1 MRSLRSLRAF
11 TTCCCSSLL
20 VSGCSSSPVADDVSQ
35 REANEIVS
43 ALGKHKISAWL
54 VKGRGSKAR
63 YSVVVSSGDFAG
75 AAGVLSSL
83 DLPAE
88 KKPSFQE
95 LTGGGGIIPPSR
107 EVEALR
113 LDRATAQELEDLLK
127 SRSDIASVNVIV
139 RSHAR
144 TRDEKPTATVVA
156 RRAAKAVPDLSEL
169 REIVRRAVPGI
180 QIEDIFISVSEP
192 LPDEL
197 LGSAP
202 TSELVSFLGFWRVS
216 AESHGGLVGLIAG
229 LVALSAVIAGL
240 AGYLLGQFNWLN
252 KLSTSGSGK
261 GQRFGALNGS
271 SVRNNETSEDGSEG
285 GGLV

>member
-1 MRSLRSLRAF
+1 MRSLRAF
-11 TTCCCSSLL
+11 IACCCVSLL

-43 ALGKHKISAWL
+43 ALDKHRIAAWL
-54 VKGRGSKAR
+54 VKGRGSKGR

-83 DLPAE
+83 GLPAE

-113 LDRATAQELEDLLK
+113 LDRATAQELEDLFK

-144 TRDEKPTATVVA
+144 SRDEKPTATVVA
-156 RRAAKAVPDLSEL
+156 RRSTKAVPDLSEL
-169 REIVRRAVPGI
+169 REIVRRSVPGI
-180 QIEDIFISVSEP
+180 QIEDVFISVSEP

-197 LGSAP
+197 PGAAGSP
-202 TSELVSFLGFWRVS
+202 DLVSFLGFWRVP
-216 AESHGGLVGLIAG
+216 AESHGGLVGFFAG
-229 LVALSAVIAGL
+229 LMAVTAVIAGL

-252 KLSTSGSGK
+252 KLSAPGFSKANRGVPMA
-261 GQRFGALNGS
+261 R
-271 SVRNNETSEDGSEG
+271 SVDRGVETSEDEAENVE
-285 GGLV
+285 LV

>member
-1 MRSLRSLRAF
+1 MRSLRAF
-11 TTCCCSSLL
+11 IACCCASLL
-20 VSGCSSSPVADDVSQ
+20 VGGCSSSPVADDVSQ

-43 ALGKHKISAWL
+43 ALDRHRIAAWL
-54 VKGRGSKAR
+54 VKGRGSKGR
-63 YSVVVSSGDFAG
+63 YSVEVSSSDFAG

-83 DLPAE
+83 GLPAE

-113 LDRATAQELEDLLK
+113 LDRATAQELEDLFK

-139 RSHAR
+139 RAHSR

-156 RRAAKAVPDLSEL
+156 RRSTKAVPDLSEL

-180 QIEDIFISVSEP
+180 QMEDVFISVSEP

-197 LGSAP
+197 SAGTR
-202 TSELVSFLGFWRVS
+202 TSGLVSFLGFWRVPE
-216 AESHGGLVGLIAG
+216 ESHGGLVGLFAG
-229 LVALSAVIAGL
+229 LIALTGVIAGL

-252 KLSTSGSGK
+252 KLSAPSFSKASRVGSMSSGGGRAS
-261 GQRFGALNGS
+261 
-271 SVRNNETSEDGSEG
+271 ETSEDGSESG
-285 GGLV
+285 DLV